1 MPIKDF
7 DDILNDKDYLPNS
20 KLTAAQINEGWIEI
34 ESEGQ
39 LILAEEGHFD
49 ALAKTG
55 EITPLVR
62 YAGYNNWHSVSKSLG
77 PSEMV
82 ENFIAYRPVPSYEEY
97 QTLSAKYRA
106 LVEIY
111 NDLQRQ
117 NSALVDQLSRGQ
129 NGKTLRDEIAIAA
142 MPAISIHSS
151 PATIEKTARRAYDLA
166 DAMIEARKK
175 GDTNAE

>member
-34 ESEGQ
+34 FHAGQMIRAEG
-39 LILAEEGHFD
+39 GHFD
-49 ALAKTG
+49 ALSKTG
-55 EITPLVR
+55 EVTHFVR
-62 YAGYNNWHSVSKSLG
+62 FAGYNNWHSIGKSVD
-77 PSEMV
+77 PYEMV
-82 ENFIAYRPVPSYEEY
+82 ENFIAYRPLPSYEEHEKLKKKCESCTRMLGAW
-97 QTLSAKYRA
+97 QH
-106 LVEIY
+106 
-111 NDLQRQ
+111 
-117 NSALVDQLSRGQ
+117 
-129 NGKTLRDEIAIAA
+129 KTLRDEIAIAA